1 MSSSTDIPFQPA
13 KFDDL
18 QSIISF
24 GPYSLMPARRLLL
37 RDGETVEVG
46 SRALDVLIAL
56 AEVAGDVV
64 GQRELLDRAWPNVVV
79 NKGSLR
85 VTISGLRKQLGDGQ
99 DGARYIANVTGRG
112 YCFVAPVTHSVA
124 KPLKTAPVSHPTAL
138 PRVADRR
145 LPPQLQRMVG
155 RDDAVESLATLLVS
169 RRFVSVVGPGG
180 VGKTTVA
187 ISVGHAMLDAFGD
200 AVYFVDLSAVS
211 DPALVPS
218 TVAAVLGVIS
228 QTQDPFPNLLAFLS
242 ERRAL
247 LILDNCEHVINAAA
261 LLTEG
266 LFNEAPQAHILTT
279 SREALRVEG
288 EHVHLLAPLDYPPPS
303 EQLTAAEALERSA
316 VQLFMDRAFAAGHT
330 AELTD
335 VDAPA
340 VAAICSRLDGI
351 PFAIELAAS
360 RVGAYGLQSIAD
372 LLDNRFK
379 LLWQGRRSA
388 PPRQQSLTAM
398 LDWSFN
404 LLSDRDR
411 CVLGRLSTFVGVFTL
426 DAAQSVVSDEHMD
439 PSEVAEAIAS
449 MVDKSLVLIAPINGV
464 PHHRLLDTTRAY
476 AAEKLRNSV
485 DANIIAR
492 NHALYFEQWLLAWE
506 QWRLRGGGKDYTPAI
521 PHMGNVRAALEWCFG
536 SGGDAAIAVRLAAAA
551 MPIFFRLS
559 LLVESRGG
567 ADYQRDSLGQASRRQ
582 KGTRARL
589 GPTPEVTRSRRK

>member
-1 MSSSTDIPFQPA
+1 PRPTPP
-13 KFDDL
+13 
-18 QSIISF
+18 
-24 GPYSLMPARRLLL
+24 L
-37 RDGETVEVG
+37 R
-46 SRALDVLIAL
+46 A
-56 AEVAGDVV
+56 
-64 GQRELLDRAWPNVVV
+64 
-79 NKGSLR
+79 
-85 VTISGLRKQLGDGQ
+85 
-99 DGARYIANVTGRG
+99 
-112 YCFVAPVTHSVA
+112 
-124 KPLKTAPVSHPTAL
+124 
-138 PRVADRR
+138 ADHR
-145 LPPQLQRMVG
+145 LPPQSTRMVG
-155 RDDAVESLATLLVS
+155 RADAVDTLTTLLAS

-187 ISVGHAMLDAFGD
+187 IAVGHATLDTFGD
-200 AVYFVDLSAVS
+200 AVYFVDLSTVC
-211 DPALVPS
+211 DPAMVPC
-218 TVAAVLGVIS
+218 TVAAVLGGVS
-228 QTQDPFPNLLAFLS
+228 QTQDPIASLLAFLAD
-242 ERRAL
+242 RRAL
-247 LILDNCEHVINAAA
+247 LFLDNCEHVIDAAG
-261 LLTEG
+261 LLAER
-266 LFNEAPQAHILTT
+266 LYSDAPQAHILAT

-288 EHVHLLAPLDYPPPS
+288 EHVHLLSPLDYPPPS